1 METLTLISALLSI
14 FCWISSSVGDFRT
27 VEVLPGE
34 EVTMLCS
41 NFTNK
46 ITPLV
51 WYRLTNNESS
61 ISSISAMF
69 SSDSDATLHA
79 GFQNGRFT
87 MTSNNSHIFLNI
99 KQVDLSD
106 VGLYF
111 CGHKINSGMDI
122 FNHTYL
128 KMQACRLDVFVVET
142 LPDSLNSTYMLLGG
156 LIVFLL
162 VVIVALVFKI
172 RSLLTGTSLVFILTC
187 SSDGLNYAAVSFQ
200 HRTKRGRRR
209 TAERE
214 LEPHVVYAATR

>member
-111 CGHKINSGMDI
+111 CGHKIN
-122 FNHTYL
+122 T
-128 KMQACRLDVFVVET
+128 CRLDVFVVET

-172 RSLLTGTSLVFILTC
+172 RSLLTDVPL
-187 SSDGLNYAAVSFQ
+187 SDGLNYAAVSFQ
-200 HRTKRGRRR
+200 HRTKPWLHF
-209 TAERE
+209 TRE
-214 LEPHVVYAATR
+214 DDNNAFKVDVSPHCQILPILPMLAL

>member
-128 KMQACRLDVFVVET
+128 KMQET

-172 RSLLTGTSLVFILTC
+172 RSLLTAQDKTLISQNTQ
-187 SSDGLNYAAVSFQ
+187 SQESDGLNYAAVSFQ
-200 HRTKRGRRR
+200 PRTNRGRRQ